1 MKVVT
6 SYYDKTCLKSYFRKV
21 QMRPTEHHIINKE

>member
-6 SYYDKTCLKSYFRKV
+6 SYYDKTCLKKV
-21 QMRPTEHHIINKE
+21 ILERFKRDQQNTTL